1 MGRFR
6 YRMQNILDV
15 KIKMETQAKNE
26 FAAANL
32 ALEEEKER
40 MNALIGRRKYY
51 ENKTREALQADV
63 MDFLGVTESKVAIR
77 SIEEQMRKQLNAI
90 KHAERVLEEK
100 RLAMTNLMK
109 ERKTHETLREQAF
122 EEFLMEAK
130 RLESKQIDEL
140 TSYTYGIKQNES

>member
-63 MDFLGVTESKVAIR
+63 MDFQGVTESKVAIR

-122 EEFLMEAK
+122 EEFLMEEK

>member
-32 ALEEEKER
+32 ALEEEKEK
-40 MNALIGRRKYY
+40 MNALIGRRGFY
-51 ENKTREALQADV
+51 EKKTKEALNADP
-63 MDFLGVTESKVAIR
+63 MDFMGITESKIAIR
-77 SIEEQMRKQLNAI
+77 SLEEQMRKQLQVI
-90 KHAERVLEEK
+90 KRAEKFLEEK
-100 RLAMTNLMK
+100 RQAMTSAMQ

-122 EEFLMEAK
+122 EEFLQEEK
-130 RLESKQIDEL
+130 REESKQIDEL
-140 TSYTYGIKQNES
+140 TSYTYGLKQNES